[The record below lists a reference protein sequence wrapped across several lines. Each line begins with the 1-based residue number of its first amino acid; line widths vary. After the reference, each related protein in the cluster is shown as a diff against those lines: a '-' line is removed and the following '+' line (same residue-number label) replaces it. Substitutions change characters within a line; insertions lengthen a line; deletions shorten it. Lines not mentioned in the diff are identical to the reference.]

1 MSETTDTV
9 DTNAGEPTRCG
20 FIAVIGAPNAGKST
34 LVNALVG
41 AKVSIVSPKA
51 QTTRT
56 IVRGIA
62 VYGPAQVI
70 YVDTP
75 GIFAAKQRLERAMVA
90 AAWMGAAEAE
100 GIMFVVDAAKALD
113 GDSERVLAQL
123 KDSGRKAMLVLNK
136 VDIADKAKMLDLT
149 KRLNDTGL
157 FSEVF
162 MVSALTGDGLERIK
176 AHVAGLVPPGP
187 WLFPEDDISDMPGRL
202 LAAEITREQ
211 LFMQL
216 SQELPYSCAV
226 ETERWEDRKDGSAK
240 VDQTIYVSR
249 EGHKSIVLGEGG
261 KRIKSIGA
269 KARAEL
275 EKLLDRKVH
284 LFLHVKVKE
293 NWREDR
299 GLFSAWGLDFNA

>member
-1 MSETTDTV
+1 MNDEAK
-9 DTNAGEPTRCG
+9 NMEAPENTRCG

-62 VYGPAQVI
+62 MYGAAQVI
-70 YVDTP
+70 FVDTP
-75 GIFAAKQRLERAMVA
+75 GIFAPKKRLERAMVA
-90 AAWMGAAEAE
+90 AAWAGAGEAE
-100 GIMFVVDAAKALD
+100 GVMFVVDADKGMND
-113 GDSERVLAQL
+113 DSERVLAQL
-123 KDSGRKAMLVLNK
+123 KESGRKALLVLNK
-136 VDIADKAKMLDLT
+136 VDIADKGKVLELT
-149 KRLNDTGL
+149 KYLSDTGL
-157 FSEVF
+157 FTEVF
-162 MVSALTGDGLERIK
+162 MVSALKGDGLDRIQER
-176 AHVAGLVPPGP
+176 VAGLVPQGP
-187 WLFPEDDISDMPGRL
+187 WLFPEDDVSDMPGRL

-216 SQELPYSCAV
+216 NQELPYSCAV
-226 ETERWEDRKDGSAK
+226 ETESWEDRKDGSAK

-249 EGHKSIVLGEGG
+249 DSHKSIVLGEGG

-269 KARAEL
+269 KARTEL
-275 EKLLDRKVH
+275 ENLLDRKVH

-299 GLFSAWGLDFNA
+299 TLFAAWGLDFNA

>member
-1 MSETTDTV
+1 MNEEQQEHDLAKTED
-9 DTNAGEPTRCG
+9 TRCG

-62 VYGPAQVI
+62 MYGQSQVI

-90 AAWMGAAEAE
+90 AAWSGASEAE
-100 GIMFVVDAAKALD
+100 GIMFVVDAARTLD
-113 GDSERVLAQL
+113 GDSERILGQL
-123 KDSGRKAMLVLNK
+123 GQSGRKAMLVLNK

-149 KRLNDTGL
+149 RRLTETNL
-157 FSEVF
+157 FSDVF
-162 MVSALTGDGLERIK
+162 MVSALTGDGLNRVKEHI
-176 AHVAGLVPPGP
+176 AQLVPQGP
-187 WLFPEDDISDMPGRL
+187 WMFPEDDISDMPGRL

-216 SQELPYSCAV
+216 NQELPYSCAV
-226 ETERWEDRKDGSAK
+226 ETERWEDRKDGSTK
-240 VDQTIYVSR
+240 VDQIIYVSR
-249 EGHKSIVLGEGG
+249 EGHKAIVLGEAG

-275 EKLLDRKVH
+275 ETLLDRKVH

-299 GLFSAWGLDFNA
+299 GLFAAWGLDFNA